1 MSGQAVARDASSLAG
16 RVSSF
21 SANYMNE
28 IGLVAIILTLY
39 LVFGVTANGFSS
51 VNNQLTIL
59 RDVASIAIAAW
70 AMTLVIVA
78 GEIDL
83 SIGPM
88 VAFISVILA
97 FMLKGGVPLA
107 LAIPAAILA
116 GAALGTLAG
125 VLRAMFDV
133 PSFVATLGLWSALR
147 GMALFITNALPVTYK
162 ENDFMELLGDEVLGI
177 PTSAVIMLVLFVVFF
192 VISRYT
198 AFGRSVFAV
207 GGNANAAH
215 LCGINVKRVRVLI
228 FSLSG
233 CLAAVTGVLMTARLG
248 SGNAGAASG
257 LEFDVIAAVVIGG
270 TSLSGGRGSMIG
282 TMLGVFVITLIGNGL
297 VLRGI
302 NPFFQEV
309 VRGVIIVVAVLAN
322 LMATRY
328 RRMRAIR
335 GD

>member
-1 MSGQAVARDASSLAG
+1 MSMGG
-16 RVSSF
+16 ISSF
-21 SANYMNE
+21 SAKHMNE
-28 IGLVAIILTLY
+28 IGLVVIILLLY
-39 LVFGVTANGFSS
+39 LVFGYTAHGFTSA
-51 VNNQLTIL
+51 NNQLTIL
-59 RDVASIAIAAW
+59 RDVASIGIAAW

-88 VAFISVILA
+88 VAFISVVLA
-97 FMLKGGVPLA
+97 FMLKANVPLIA
-107 LAIPAAILA
+107 AIPAALIV
-116 GAALGTLAG
+116 GAAFGTLAG
-125 VLRAMFDV
+125 LLRAYFDV

-147 GMALFITNALPVTYK
+147 GLALFMTDALPVTFN
-162 ENDFMELLGDEVLGI
+162 ENAFMERLADEVFGI
-177 PTSAVIMLVLFVVFF
+177 PTSAVVMLVLFVVF
-192 VISRYT
+192 VMIARYT
-198 AFGRSVFAV
+198 SFGRSVFAV

-215 LCGINVKRVRVLI
+215 LCGINVKRVRVII
-228 FSLSG
+228 FSISGLLS
-233 CLAAVTGVLMTARLG
+233 AVTGVLLTARLG

-270 TSLSGGRGSMIG
+270 TSLSGGRGSMLG
-282 TMLGVFVITLIGNGL
+282 TMLGAFVITLIGDGL

-328 RRMRAIR
+328 RGQRTIGGA
-335 GD
+335 

>member
-1 MSGQAVARDASSLAG
+1 MSMGG
-16 RVSSF
+16 ISSF
-21 SANYMNE
+21 SAKHMNE
-28 IGLVAIILTLY
+28 IGLVVIILLLY
-39 LVFGVTANGFSS
+39 LVFGNTAHGFTSA
-51 VNNQLTIL
+51 NNQLTIL
-59 RDVASIAIAAW
+59 RDVASIGIAAW

-88 VAFISVILA
+88 VAFISVVLA
-97 FMLKGGVPLA
+97 FMLKANVPLIA
-107 LAIPAAILA
+107 AIPAALA
-116 GAALGTLAG
+116 VGAVFGTLAG
-125 VLRAMFDV
+125 VLRAYFDV

-147 GMALFITNALPVTYK
+147 GLALFMTNALPVTFN
-162 ENDFMELLGDEVLGI
+162 ENAFMERLADEVFGI
-177 PTSAVIMLVLFVVFF
+177 PTSAVVMLVLFVVF
-192 VISRYT
+192 VMIARYT
-198 AFGRSVFAV
+198 SFGRSVFAV

-215 LCGINVKRVRVLI
+215 LCGINVKRVRGVI
-228 FSLSG
+228 FSISGLLS
-233 CLAAVTGVLMTARLG
+233 AVTGVLLTARLG

-270 TSLSGGRGSMIG
+270 TSLSGGRGSMLG
-282 TMLGVFVITLIGNGL
+282 TMLGAFVITLIGDGL

-328 RRMRAIR
+328 RGQRTIR
-335 GD
+335 GN

>member
-1 MSGQAVARDASSLAG
+1 MSMGG
-16 RVSSF
+16 ISSF
-21 SANYMNE
+21 SAKHMNE
-28 IGLVAIILTLY
+28 IGLVVIILLLY
-39 LVFGVTANGFSS
+39 LVFGYTAHGFTSA
-51 VNNQLTIL
+51 NNQLTIL
-59 RDVASIAIAAW
+59 RDVASIGIAAW

-88 VAFISVILA
+88 VAFISVVLA
-97 FMLKGGVPLA
+97 FMLKTSVPLIA
-107 LAIPAAILA
+107 AIPAALVV
-116 GAALGTLAG
+116 GAAFGTLAG
-125 VLRAMFDV
+125 LLRAYFDV

-147 GMALFITNALPVTYK
+147 GLALFMTDALPVTFN
-162 ENDFMELLGDEVLGI
+162 ENAFMERLADEVFGI
-177 PTSAVIMLVLFVVFF
+177 PTSAVVMLVLFVVF
-192 VISRYT
+192 VMIARYT
-198 AFGRSVFAV
+198 SFGRSVFAV

-215 LCGINVKRVRVLI
+215 LCGINVKRVRVII
-228 FSLSG
+228 FSISGLLS
-233 CLAAVTGVLMTARLG
+233 AVTGVLLTARLG

-270 TSLSGGRGSMIG
+270 TSLSGGRGSMLG
-282 TMLGVFVITLIGNGL
+282 TMLGAFVITLIGDGL

-328 RRMRAIR
+328 RGQRTIR
-335 GD
+335 GA

>member
-1 MSGQAVARDASSLAG
+1 
-16 RVSSF
+16 
-21 SANYMNE
+21 MNE
-28 IGLVAIILTLY
+28 IGLVVIILFLY
-39 LVFGVTANGFSS
+39 LVFGSTAHGFTSA
-51 VNNQLTIL
+51 NNQLTIL
-59 RDVASIAIAAW
+59 RDVASIGIAAW

-88 VAFISVILA
+88 VAFISVVLA
-97 FMLKGGVPLA
+97 FMLKANVPLIA
-107 LAIPAAILA
+107 AIPAALA
-116 GAALGTLAG
+116 VGAAFGTLAG
-125 VLRAMFDV
+125 VLRAYFDV

-147 GMALFITNALPVTYK
+147 GLALFMTNALPVTFN
-162 ENDFMELLGDEVLGI
+162 ENAFMERLADEVFGI
-177 PTSAVIMLVLFVVFF
+177 PTSAVVMLVLFVVF
-192 VISRYT
+192 VMIARYT
-198 AFGRSVFAV
+198 SFGRSVFAV

-215 LCGINVKRVRVLI
+215 LCGINVKRVRVII
-228 FSLSG
+228 FSISGLLS
-233 CLAAVTGVLMTARLG
+233 AVTGVLLTARLG

-270 TSLSGGRGSMIG
+270 TSLSGGRGSMLG
-282 TMLGVFVITLIGNGL
+282 TMLGAFVITLIGDGL

-328 RRMRAIR
+328 RGQRTIR
-335 GD
+335 GN

>member
-1 MSGQAVARDASSLAG
+1 
-16 RVSSF
+16 
-21 SANYMNE
+21 MNE
-28 IGLVAIILTLY
+28 IGLVVIILLLY
-39 LVFGVTANGFSS
+39 LVFGNTAHGFTSA
-51 VNNQLTIL
+51 NNQLTIL
-59 RDVASIAIAAW
+59 RDVASIGIAAW

-88 VAFISVILA
+88 VAFISVVLA
-97 FMLKGGVPLA
+97 FMLKANVPLIA
-107 LAIPAAILA
+107 AIPAALA
-116 GAALGTLAG
+116 VGAVFGTLAG
-125 VLRAMFDV
+125 VLRAYFDV

-147 GMALFITNALPVTYK
+147 GLALFMTDALPVTFN
-162 ENDFMELLGDEVLGI
+162 ENAFMERLADEVFGI
-177 PTSAVIMLVLFVVFF
+177 PTSAVVMLVLFVVF
-192 VISRYT
+192 VMIARYT
-198 AFGRSVFAV
+198 SFGRSVFAV

-215 LCGINVKRVRVLI
+215 LCGINVKRVRVVI
-228 FSLSG
+228 FSISGVLS
-233 CLAAVTGVLMTARLG
+233 AVTGVLLTARLG

-270 TSLSGGRGSMIG
+270 TSLSGGRGSMLG
-282 TMLGVFVITLIGNGL
+282 TMLGAFVITLIGDGL

-328 RRMRAIR
+328 RGQRTIR
-335 GD
+335 GA